1 LALPAESFDFY
12 RTAQQREL
20 SEASFTLE
28 KLLHFGYLD
37 VVYAPASDAKDV
49 VMRLDI
55 AVITCH
61 VVQKRYLA
69 RLSYLAKLFQ
79 NPMDGGQRYVGMPAT
94 YCSADLVGA
103 RMVLGIEQGLNDR
116 EPLRRYGNPAFS
128 APRNELAESLN

>member
-1 LALPAESFDFY
+1 M
-12 RTAQQREL
+12 

-55 AVITCH
+55 AVITCNI
-61 VVQKRYLA
+61 VQNRYLA

-79 NPMDGGQRYVGMPAT
+79 NPMGGGQ
-94 YCSADLVGA
+94 
-103 RMVLGIEQGLNDR
+103 
-116 EPLRRYGNPAFS
+116 
-128 APRNELAESLN
+128 